1 LSAFF
6 VGAIAGYGVAIP
18 LGPIGVLIVQTGL
31 RRGLRAA
38 AAAGAGAATADLVYA
53 TVAMIAGSAAAALL
67 APVLPVARV
76 LAVIILVA
84 IVLRSW
90 LPLRSA
96 RPANPPGG
104 STYFAFLGLTLLNP
118 LTVIYFVSLVVAL
131 PEVSSDFGPR
141 AAFVAGAFL
150 ASLSWQQLLAVIGA
164 LLHGRLSERA
174 QRITAVASALIILGL
189 AVRVLVG

>member
-6 VGAIAGYGVAIP
+6 VGAIAGYGIAIP
-18 LGPIGVLIVQTGL
+18 VGPIAVLIVQTGL

-53 TVAMIAGSAAAALL
+53 TVAMIAGSATATLL

-76 LAVIILVA
+76 LAVVVLVA

-90 LPLRSA
+90 LPSRSP
-96 RPANPPGG
+96 RPANLPGG

-131 PEVSSDFGPR
+131 PEISSDFAPR

-174 QRITAVASALIILGL
+174 QRITAAASGVIILVL
-189 AVRVLVG
+189 AVRVLMG